1 MMNEF
6 YEELYGENVFTYRLS
21 DGSYVVADEL
31 DLDEDT
37 GAIYVADPLELIRS
51 ASGECK
57 LRPWV
62 ILDEENV
69 VEINSSNIIS
79 RSSTAKV
86 IKSCY
91 LKFISAER
99 LLKQIHKLNEEGNL
113 DQDNYDGLD
122 KLDSSDDFFNKLEIP
137 SKSRW
142 NWKDN

>member
-37 GAIYVADPLELIRS
+37 GAIYVADPLEFIRS

-79 RSSTAKV
+79 RSSTAEV

-99 LLKQIHKLNEEGNL
+99 LLNQIHKLNEEGNL

-122 KLDSSDDFFNKLEIP
+122 KLDSSDDFFNKLETP